1 MPDPFFTSS
10 KTRKRKRT
18 TDVGPSNSK
27 KQSRQNDRQ
36 NGTNKQVNGAKKKR
50 DEELD
55 SDNTDGDEGNIDDM
69 DLRAPSDD
77 EVVDDDE
84 DPDET
89 PAEKRL
95 RLAQLY
101 LDSVK
106 DGLKLGVYRSPP
118 ISLSDSSRHSG
129 R

>member
-1 MPDPFFTSS
+1 MPDPFFTSQ
-10 KTRKRKRT
+10 KNRKRKRPG
-18 TDVGPSNSK
+18 DAGPSSSK
-27 KQSRQNDRQ
+27 KMPRNAKQNAPKGKR
-36 NGTNKQVNGAKKKR
+36 R

-55 SDNTDGDEGNIDDM
+55 SDKSGEETGNIDDM

-77 EVVDDDE
+77 EVMEDDE

-106 DGLKLGVYRSPP
+106 KEMKLGAWS
-118 ISLSDSSRHSG
+118 ISFREQRTHP
-129 R
+129 